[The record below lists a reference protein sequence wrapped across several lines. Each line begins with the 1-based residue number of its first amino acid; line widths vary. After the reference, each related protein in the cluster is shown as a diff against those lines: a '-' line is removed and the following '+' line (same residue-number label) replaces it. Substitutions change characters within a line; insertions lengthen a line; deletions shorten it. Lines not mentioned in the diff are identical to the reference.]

1 MRWTWQDFEALPLTV
16 YDVLVEQMRD
26 EQNER
31 SPGGRLWQ
39 S

>member
-1 MRWTWQDFEALPLTV
+1 MHWTWQDFETLPLTV
-16 YDVLVEQMRD
+16 YDVLVEQLRD
-26 EQNER
+26 EQHER

>member
-1 MRWTWQDFEALPLTV
+1 MHWTWQDFERLPLTV
-16 YDVLVEQMRD
+16 YDVLIEEIRH
-26 EQNER
+26 EHTER